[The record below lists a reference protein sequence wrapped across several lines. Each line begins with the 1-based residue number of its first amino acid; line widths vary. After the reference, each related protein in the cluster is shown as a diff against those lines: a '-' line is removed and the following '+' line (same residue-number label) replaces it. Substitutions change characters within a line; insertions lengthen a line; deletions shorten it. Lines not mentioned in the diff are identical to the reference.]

1 MSNKEMQSTL
11 ESNGRDL
18 QSKIESSN
26 KELQGLHELMEKN
39 LKSEIE
45 KINLRVEKENQQLD
59 KGFSDMVENSTRMLA
74 NKIEN
79 VQERLQAEMMP
90 AKNQFGVAEP
100 PDFSGP
106 PPHR

>member
-1 MSNKEMQSTL
+1 
-11 ESNGRDL
+11 
-18 QSKIESSN
+18 
-26 KELQGLHELMEKN
+26 MEKKS
-39 LKSEIE
+39 LKLEIE

-59 KGFSDMVENSTRMLA
+59 KRFSDKVENSTRMLT

-79 VQERLQAEMMP
+79 VQGLVDAEMMA

-106 PPHR
+106 PTHG